1 MRFFRVLFV
10 IFCFIVVVVVVV
22 LFNQETKENHQEFGG
37 PFYRGVFD
45 GFWWAFVT
53 MSTVG

>member
-1 MRFFRVLFV
+1 MRFFGVLVV
-10 IFCFIVVVVVVV
+10 IFCFIVVVVV

-45 GFWWAFVT
+45 GFWWAFVS